1 MALDRGTRIFTDP
14 EEDLG
19 SIPYAETPRG
29 LIESLYTNVLGRQP
43 DAGGIDYWTSV
54 LASGVPLSDIVN
66 AFRQSSEFS
75 DLAPFDANQ
84 DQNISADE
92 RQRYLDSLLPPVDI
106 VNDIVAV
113 SDDSI
118 SGGTSTVSGGTS
130 TVPGGT
136 STVPGG
142 TSTVSGGTSTVSGAG
157 TFNNQIDA
165 SQNPPVPGTLPE
177 DTTLAARTYNGTVY
191 PTVAAADA
199 ARAVDTAILLGTYN
213 FRGTQVG
220 DIRDL
225 GEPDDTLVGGT
236 DTLVGGTDT
245 SVGGGGTD
253 TLVGGTD
260 TLVGG
265 GGGKGTSTVSGGTST
280 VSGGTSTVSGGTSTV
295 SGGTSTVPG
304 GTSTVS
310 GGTSTSTYVPKGLSA
325 LTPVTRK
332 VQEPSDVITS
342 FQPRASAPK
351 LAGPSATP
359 SYLRSAAD
367 QPYYNM
373 YQEVLGRI
381 PEAEGLAYW
390 KSQFGEQISPE
401 ERQAFRTASQQE
413 IDNSY
418 RNMYQDVLG
427 RKPDPEG
434 FAYWKTKFGDIIDPN
449 ELSEFKTAA
458 ASELAARPSP
468 TYKGPSLTYGTPGF
482 NAPVPSGLQQALAS
496 GLTKDQY
503 YANINSYLNAGVAP
517 GQILTDMTKYGITA
531 DDLIGARGV
540 TSAATPAT
548 GNAGSGAP
556 PINNTPSNETPVVDG
571 GKAGGAVVRLAE
583 GGTPMAKYDF
593 PDFGLTRATPKGV
606 FSYEKDVVFNPEFA
620 KAEAIERARIAA
632 DPREQARLERDR
644 LMKFGLITSPAQ
656 DIASQY
662 WNDRFLSQIDYAN
675 PGDKAFYES
684 FDVDKNRRISPEEQR
699 AYLKAVGMR
708 EGGSTKGLGS
718 IAMKGYAEEMAQKGR
733 FGDTMLAHIS
743 PEEAQMLQAAGG
755 AGTINPHTG
764 LPEYFSWRKLLKG
777 VGKILPFVLPFTGI
791 GLGAQA
797 LISGLSGAVSGEKGF
812 DFKRGLMSGLMSYG
826 MGSLAQGAGA
836 AGTTVGA
843 DQAAQAALSTDV
855 GRAAANNIDPLLRES
870 MTASQVASQAGITPA
885 ATPTYGNIF
894 SSDRGVLSQLGENIQ
909 AAGQGAMGAA
919 TGAPGAREAFTAG
932 QGSVF
937 GKQISPTMAAGATA
951 VGMGGVK
958 AADEMNQFELQ
969 QAMAAAKTEEERER
983 YRQLFLRT
991 LGQVYA
997 GGGMTGLSAL
1007 AAGGATGPANAPRTI
1022 NGAGDGMSD
1031 SVPATIEGIQEA
1043 RLADGEFVIP
1053 ADVVA
1058 DLGNGSSSAG
1068 SKKLYAMMD
1077 RIRHARHGTT
1087 KQPPEINMRRLMPA

>member
-1 MALDRGTRIFTDP
+1 MALDRGTRTFTDP

-19 SIPYAETPRG
+19 SIPYTETPRG

-43 DAGGIDYWTSV
+43 DASGIDYWTSL
-54 LASGVPLSDIVN
+54 LASGVPLNDIVN

-92 RQRYLDSLLPPVDI
+92 RQRYLESLLPPVTG
-106 VNDIVAV
+106 NDTVTA
-113 SDDSI
+113 SAGNDS
-118 SGGTSTVSGGTS
+118 
-130 TVPGGT
+130 
-136 STVPGG
+136 
-142 TSTVSGGTSTVSGAG
+142 VSGAG

-199 ARAVDTAILLGTYN
+199 ARAVDIATSLGTNN
-213 FRGTQVG
+213 FQGTQVG
-220 DIRDL
+220 DIRDI
-225 GEPDDTLVGGT
+225 GEPDDTV
-236 DTLVGGTDT
+236 
-245 SVGGGGTD
+245 
-253 TLVGGTD
+253 
-260 TLVGG
+260 VGG
-265 GGGKGTSTVSGGTST
+265 GGGNPTVP
-280 VSGGTSTVSGGTSTV
+280 
-295 SGGTSTVPG
+295 GGTSTVPG
-304 GTSTVS
+304 GTSTVP
-310 GGTSTSTYVPKGLSA
+310 GGTSTSTYVPRGLSA

-373 YQEVLGRI
+373 YQEILGRI

-401 ERQAFRTASQQE
+401 ERQAFQNA
-413 IDNSY
+413 
-418 RNMYQDVLG
+418 
-427 RKPDPEG
+427 
-434 FAYWKTKFGDIIDPN
+434 
-449 ELSEFKTAA
+449 TAA
-458 ASELAARPSP
+458 EIAARNAPPPAPSAP
-468 TYKGPSLTYGTPGF
+468 SAYQGPSLTYGTPGF

-517 GQILTDMTKYGITA
+517 GQILADMTKYGITA

-540 TSAATPAT
+540 TSAATSAT

-556 PINNTPSNETPVVDG
+556 PINNTPSNGTVP
-571 GKAGGAVVRLAE
+571 ASRTGGAVVGLAE

-743 PEEAQMLQAAGG
+743 PEEARMLRAAGG
-755 AGTINPHTG
+755 AGTINPYTG

-777 VGKILPFVLPFTGI
+777 VGKVLPFVLPFTGI

-797 LISGLSGAVSGEKGF
+797 LIGGLSGAVSGEKGF

-836 AGTTVGA
+836 AANAPTPDMTVPQIDTSINPEFAG
-843 DQAAQAALSTDV
+843 QAANVTGSGTAPAINTFKSIADV
-855 GRAAANNIDPLLRES
+855 PLAQMPGQFL
-870 MTASQVASQAGITPA
+870 
-885 ATPTYGNIF
+885 
-894 SSDRGVLSQLGENIQ
+894 ENIQ
-909 AAGQGAMGAA
+909 AAGQGAMSAA

-937 GKQISPTMAAGATA
+937 GKQITPTMAAGATA

-969 QAMAAAKTEEERER
+969 QAMATAKTEEERER

-1058 DLGNGSSSAG
+1058 DLGNGSSNAG

-1077 RIRHARHGTT
+1077 RIRQARHGTT
-1087 KQPPEINMRRLMPA
+1087 DQPPEINMRRLMPA

>member
-92 RQRYLDSLLPPVDI
+92 RQRYLESLLPPVTG
-106 VNDIVAV
+106 NDTVTAITGN
-113 SDDSI
+113 DSV
-118 SGGTSTVSGGTS
+118 SGGTSTVSGGTSTVPGGTSTVPGGTS

-142 TSTVSGGTSTVSGAG
+142 TSTVSGGTSTVSGG
-157 TFNNQIDA
+157 T
-165 SQNPPVPGTLPE
+165 STVSGGTSTVPG
-177 DTTLAARTYNGTVY
+177 GTS
-191 PTVAAADA
+191 TVSG
-199 ARAVDTAILLGTYN
+199 GTSK
-213 FRGTQVG
+213 GLSG

-225 GEPDDTLVGGT
+225 GEPD
-236 DTLVGGTDT
+236 
-245 SVGGGGTD
+245 
-253 TLVGGTD
+253 D

-280 VSGGTSTVSGGTSTV
+280 VSGGTSTVSGGTSTVPGGTSTVSGGTSTV

-503 YANINSYLNAGVAP
+503 YANINSYLNAGVSP
-517 GQILTDMTKYGITA
+517 EQILTDMTKYGITA
-531 DDLIGARGV
+531 DDLIGARGL

-548 GNAGSGAP
+548 GNAGSGASP
-556 PINNTPSNETPVVDG
+556 TNNTPSNETPVVDG
-571 GKAGGAVVRLAE
+571 VRAGGAVVRLAE

-606 FSYEKDVVFNPEFA
+606 FNYEKDVVFNPEFA

-777 VGKILPFVLPFTGI
+777 VGKVLPFVLPFTGI

-797 LISGLSGAVSGEKGF
+797 LIGGLSGAVSGEKGF

-894 SSDRGVLSQLGENIQ
+894 SSDKGVLSQLGENIQ

-969 QAMAAAKTEEERER
+969 QAMAAAKTKEERER